1 MAIVPYVQVVIK
13 WLTALANT
21 IAGFFGFKI
30 DDYLGDTSS
39 ISSGLEDVSTGI
51 GDIGDSASNT
61 NKELDRMLGK
71 FDELNVIDFDKGSS
85 SGSGSGTSGIGTGGS
100 LGIPLPDYD
109 ALTGALTKN
118 LEEVERKLKNILPYV
133 ESIGLALLAW
143 KISSSVLRFLNSL
156 GLIKNLSSALR
167 IAAGVSIAIGGA
179 WLLYKGIKQAL
190 DEGLT
195 ADSIIKILGGSLIF
209 GAGLSLAFK
218 SLVPLKVALGI
229 TLAIGAG
236 ILEGNGLKQVL
247 SGDLNA
253 NSILSLLA
261 GGLGAGAAVFTLT
274 GDIKLALAV
283 TLAIEGFNL
292 GTVIG
297 QWLNN
302 NFGDSYDW
310 YLDKFNVH
318 LEDGVDFSDI
328 LGIIGTMLGT
338 IGDAILTGLENLWN
352 LIPTN
357 IQEGIKKSIRISLAV
372 VTAGISEII
381 MLIINNWGTIKKFF
395 TEDIPN
401 FFTKTIPEWWG
412 NIGKSLQQV
421 WNNIV
426 NWWNNST
433 LVVWWKDD
441 VAPWF
446 TLEKWQELF
455 NNIKT
460 AIQNKWQEIVNWWNN
475 STLVVWWNNNVAPW
489 FTLEKWKNLANSIKE
504 GISSKW
510 NEFTSWFSNNG
521 LSRWWNDNVAPWFTW
536 QKWWSLAQDAI
547 NGIKNAF
554 ENLNIHIKLPH
565 FSWSSTPAS
574 GWIADVLSALNL
586 PTSLPKLNIQWYAE
600 GGFPDTGELFI
611 AREAG
616 PELVGNIGNR
626 AAVANNDQIV
636 EGIAQAAYQGVSQ
649 AIKENRGNEKQPVNV
664 YIGNKKVYSGYG
676 QYVSSEN
683 NRYGTNIIK
692 V

>member
-30 DDYLGDTSS
+30 DDYLGDTSR

-318 LEDGVDFSDI
+318 LEDGINFSDI